1 MLQHDRPCKHY
12 AKQNNPNMK
21 GQILYNFYLY
31 EILRA
36 VKFKETE
43 GRMVLI
49 RDWGRR
55 KNEELLVN
63 G

>member
-12 AKQNNPNMK
+12 AKQNKPNMK
-21 GQILYNFYLY
+21 GQILYNFYLH

-43 GRMVLI
+43 RRMVLI
-49 RDWGRR
+49 RG
-55 KNEELLVN
+55 
-63 G
+63 